1 MFHTVD
7 KFVVENIFE
16 QDLDFYPNTRHRW
29 RAMRKRDDRV
39 QCIYRG
45 SKRLKYSDDGRLV
58 FQLDLTPSM
67 HRQLQ
72 ADDDAVEPQ
81 NRKTLKLKIK
91 FLKDIYNKR
100 CANIRLCRSHCG
112 LLWRQ
117 YRMFPYLGSGVGRI

>member
-1 MFHTVD
+1 MYHTED
-7 KFVVENIFE
+7 KFVVEKIFE

-67 HRQLQ
+67 HQQLQ

-81 NRKTLKLKIK
+81 NRKILKLKIK
-91 FLKDIYNKR
+91 FLEDFYNSDVQISDYAGHIVV
-100 CANIRLCRSHCG
+100 CFCG
-112 LLWRQ
+112 NTGCS
-117 YRMFPYLGSGVGRI
+117 PV